1 MLWDQNAPTDGLGYT
16 SDLARHEFSA
26 STQSRP
32 PLPVAHGLH
41 SRTAQGSGGLKT
53 CVPNI
58 VSGIDDCMYFRSSRN
73 PFTAVL
79 SSLEASN
86 AHKSAQ
92 SSCLKLSCQEY

>member
-1 MLWDQNAPTDGLGYT
+1 MPLLMGWATLPTSRDMNFLRQRSLGPRYQW
-16 SDLARHEFSA
+16 LVPR
-26 STQSRP
+26 
-32 PLPVAHGLH
+32 GLH

-73 PFTAVL
+73 PLTAVL

-92 SSCLKLSCQEY
+92 SSCL

>member
-32 PLPVAHGLH
+32 PLPVARVLH
-41 SRTAQGSGGLKT
+41 STAQGSGGLKT

-73 PFTAVL
+73 PLTAVL

-92 SSCLKLSCQEY
+92 SSCL